1 MSDYSKPLI
10 ITLFIVNIT
19 LLTSVLIYKPNRK
32 VERIAILAAINLC
45 QPNVG
50 IKDINRT
57 GTKTYTVVCRNT
69 AIFKDVPITFK
80 ETEKDDSYELSRKPD
95 KNPVKKLPLKK
106 EKK

>member
-1 MSDYSKPLI
+1 MSTYSKVCLAGIIVTVLLI
-10 ITLFIVNIT
+10 VVGSNNI
-19 LLTSVLIYKPNRK
+19 IMYQPHHK

-95 KNPVKKLPLKK
+95 RNKP
-106 EKK
+106 